1 MSFRL
6 SDLHTDTDVLALLS
20 TLEGEGSGYPTRVE
34 GAARQARFEPSPAA
48 AADEERHSGD
58 GGAF

>member
-20 TLEGEGSGYPTRVE
+20 TLEGEGSGYPTH
-34 GAARQARFEPSPAA
+34 AEPEATVHVA
-48 AADEERHSGD
+48 TGI
-58 GGAF
+58 